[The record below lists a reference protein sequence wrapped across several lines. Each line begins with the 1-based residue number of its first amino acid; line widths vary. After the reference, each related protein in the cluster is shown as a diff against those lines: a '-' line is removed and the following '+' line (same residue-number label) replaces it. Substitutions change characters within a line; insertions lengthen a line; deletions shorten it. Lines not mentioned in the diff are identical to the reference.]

1 MQAYVVVVDVLASRS
16 VPMVPIGWQGEMMRF
31 TISVL
36 FELLVC
42 SFQSATQAKRNQGPS
57 LVRIIALQ
65 LTYPLLTLI
74 LLTAS
79 SYRLY

>member
-31 TISVL
+31 SLL